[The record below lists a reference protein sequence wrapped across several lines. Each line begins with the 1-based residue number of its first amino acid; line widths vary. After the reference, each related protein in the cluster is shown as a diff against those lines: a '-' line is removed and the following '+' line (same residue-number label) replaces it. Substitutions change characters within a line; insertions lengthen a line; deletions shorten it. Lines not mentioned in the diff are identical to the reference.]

1 MYQPTQTNE
10 MPRSQKIKNLIWGI
24 VNSTIFRVTPP
35 YFAIF
40 RKSRVCM
47 LRAFGAKI
55 DWTASVHPK
64 AKIEYP
70 WNLTMGSL
78 SSLGEKSWVYAMA
91 PITIGEKTCIGKEA
105 YLITGSHN
113 ISSNE
118 FELITKPITIGNCC
132 WLTTGVTVLQ
142 GITIGDYSVVAAN
155 STVTKDI
162 EPWSVFGGNPAK
174 FIKKRVIK
182 DA

>member
-1 MYQPTQTNE
+1 M
-10 MPRSQKIKNLIWGI
+10 
-24 VNSTIFRVTPP
+24 
-35 YFAIF
+35 
-40 RKSRVCM
+40 
-47 LRAFGAKI
+47 RAFGAKI

-113 ISSNE
+113 ISSNG

-142 GITIGDYSVVAAN
+142 GITIGDYGTLPN
-155 STVTKDI
+155 
-162 EPWSVFGGNPAK
+162 FRG
-174 FIKKRVIK
+174 
-182 DA
+182 